1 MTMDQ
6 HDSSIPSLDAAGAPE
21 VSVVFPCLNEQ
32 RTIAECVR
40 QALAAMAGAGL
51 RGEVIVA
58 DNGSTDPSAA
68 LAAEAGA
75 VVVPVRGRGYGIT
88 LRTGIA
94 AARAPHIVFLDAD
107 LSYDPAY
114 IPKFVEALR
123 GGADFVMG
131 SRIRGGIDP
140 GAMPPLHR
148 YFGTPMLTLLADLL
162 FHARITDINC
172 GMRGISRTAMDRMH
186 LYADGMEFASEMI
199 IQATHHRL
207 RIVEVPIHF
216 HCDQRGREPHLRS
229 FRDGWRHLQ
238 LMLHFAPPLLFL
250 GPGAMMVLAGL
261 AAIWWVLPVAGPV
274 PGVLAALAGLLATDV
289 GVQVVLLGLTSM
301 DRIGHPRWH
310 DNAFLGKFAGHLR
323 WVMMLENGVALS
335 VTAFLS
341 GLALLAWAV
350 RGSHDASGYDAG
362 ALRLAFLG
370 ASIAIAG
377 LQVFFTC
384 AFLGLFGRKASDAH
398 TLYEDRDDEGPDA

>member
-1 MTMDQ
+1 MNE
-6 HDSSIPSLDAAGAPE
+6 HDSSMAPPDAAGTPE

-40 QALAAMAGAGL
+40 QAFAAMEGAGL

-94 AARAPHIVFLDAD
+94 AARAPYIVFLDAD

-114 IPKFVEALR
+114 VPRFVEALR

-148 YFGTPMLTLLADLL
+148 YFGTPMLTLLADVL
-162 FHARITDINC
+162 FQARITDINC
-172 GMRGISRTAMDRMH
+172 GMRGISRAAMDRMH
-186 LYADGMEFASEMI
+186 LHADGMEFASEMI
-199 IQATHHRL
+199 VQATHQRL
-207 RIVEVPIHF
+207 RITELPIRF
-216 HCDQRGREPHLRS
+216 HRDQRGREPHLRS

-250 GPGAMMVLAGL
+250 GPGALMALAGL
-261 AAIWWVLPVAGPV
+261 AAIWWVLPAVGPV

-289 GVQVVLLGLTSM
+289 GVQIILLGLTSM
-301 DRIGHPRWH
+301 DRIKHPRWH
-310 DNAFLGKFAGHLR
+310 ENAFLGKFAGHLR
-323 WVMMLENGVALS
+323 RVMMLENGVALS
-335 VTAFLS
+335 VTTFVA
-341 GLALLAWAV
+341 GLLLLAWAIL
-350 RGSHDASGYDAG
+350 GAHDASGYDAV
-362 ALRLAFLG
+362 ALRRAFLG
-370 ASIAIAG
+370 AAVAIAG

-384 AFLGLFGRKASDAH
+384 AFLGLFGRKASDTPAL
-398 TLYEDRDDEGPDA
+398 TGEDNEDGPAD

>member
-1 MTMDQ
+1 MDE
-6 HDSSIPSLDAAGAPE
+6 HDSQAPLSDAAGTPE

-32 RTIAECVR
+32 RTIVECVR

-94 AARAPHIVFLDAD
+94 AARAPYIVFLDAD
-107 LSYDPAY
+107 LSYDPAH
-114 IPKFVEALR
+114 IPRFVEALR

-162 FHARITDINC
+162 FQASITDINC
-172 GMRGISRTAMDRMH
+172 GMRGISRAAMDRMH
-186 LYADGMEFASEMI
+186 LHADGMEFASEMI

-207 RIVEVPIHF
+207 RIVEVPIRF

-250 GPGAMMVLAGL
+250 GPGALLVVMGL
-261 AAIWWVLPVAGPV
+261 AAIWWVLPAVSPV
-274 PGVLAALAGLLATDV
+274 PGVLAALTGLLATDV
-289 GVQVVLLGLTSM
+289 GVQIILLGLTSL
-301 DRIGHPRWH
+301 DRIKHPRWH
-310 DNAFLGKFAGHLR
+310 DSVFLTNLVR
-323 WVMMLENGVALS
+323 RLSRVMMLENGVALS
-335 VTAFLS
+335 AATLLS
-341 GLALLAWAV
+341 GLLLLAWAV
-350 RGSHDASGYDAG
+350 WGAHEAAGYEAA
-362 ALRLAFLG
+362 ALRMAFLG
-370 ASIAIAG
+370 ATIAIAG

-384 AFLGLFGRKASDAH
+384 AFLGLFGRKASDAPAL
-398 TLYEDRDDEGPDA
+398 TGEDDENGPAA